1 MNKSGQR
8 FFFCPMCG
16 GRLNYKKQ
24 HGMYR
29 LTCTSC
35 TYIFYENPIVG
46 VACIVIDEKGRI
58 LLGRRSRGKYK
69 GLWCIPC
76 GFVEYEEDVHDAAVR
91 EFKEETNLNVRLIR
105 VYSVNS
111 NFHDP
116 QNHTVGVWFLAQV
129 TGGSLQAGD
138 DLDAVDY
145 FDLKNLPP
153 LAFPTDHIVINKI
166 RKDMESGR
174 LRLENNVLELFK
186 G

>member
-1 MNKSGQR
+1 MAESGQR

-16 GRLNYKKQ
+16 GKLSYKNH

-46 VACIVIDEKGRI
+46 VACIVMDDKNRI
-58 LLGRRSRGKYK
+58 LLGRRAGGKYK

-76 GFVEYEEDVHDAAVR
+76 GYVEYEEDVHEAAIR
-91 EFKEETNLNVRLIR
+91 EFKEETNLDIQLIR

-116 QNHTVGVWFLAQV
+116 KKHTVGVWFLARI
-129 TGGSLQAGD
+129 TGGALKAGD
-138 DLDAVDY
+138 DLDAAEY
-145 FDLKNLPP
+145 FELNNLPP
-153 LAFPTDHIVINKI
+153 LAFPTDHIVINQL
-166 RKDMESGR
+166 RKDLERNR
-174 LRLENNVLELFK
+174 LRAENNVFELFK
-186 G
+186 S